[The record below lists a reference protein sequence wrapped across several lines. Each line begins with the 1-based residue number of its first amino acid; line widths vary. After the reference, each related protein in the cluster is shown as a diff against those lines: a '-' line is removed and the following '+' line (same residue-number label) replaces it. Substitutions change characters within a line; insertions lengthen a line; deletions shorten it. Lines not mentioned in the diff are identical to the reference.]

1 MSLDTGYSMLAR
13 TCGNASS
20 GDENRESRIEKL
32 RGAKMPIIFHC
43 EYCGKKIEA
52 ADSVGGKWGK
62 CPACHNKL
70 YVPSS
75 DSGEELKLAPIDV
88 TNKEREEQL
97 MAETHKLTQ
106 DILHEREAPE
116 GATETAGSIET
127 AGPVFEMSER
137 ELTKYIIMHLRLMAD
152 SELYE
157 AQRITALIAP
167 HGVQAVKILD
177 KIALSEIRE
186 PELADIPQHVLSG
199 SIRALRDEM
208 S

>member
-1 MSLDTGYSMLAR
+1 MA
-13 TCGNASS
+13 
-20 GDENRESRIEKL
+20 
-32 RGAKMPIIFHC
+32 IILHC

-52 ADSVGGKWGK
+52 PESAGGKWGK

-75 DSGEELKLAPIDV
+75 HTGEGLKLAPIDV
-88 TNKEREEQL
+88 TAEEKEKQL

-106 DILHEREAPE
+106 DILREREVPE
-116 GATETAGSIET
+116 VTPETIGPIET
-127 AGPVFEMSER
+127 AGPVLDMTER
-137 ELTKYIIMHLRLMAD
+137 ELTKYIIMYLRRMAD

-157 AQRITALIAP
+157 AHRIVSLIAP
-167 HGVQAVKILD
+167 HSVQAVKILD
-177 KIALSEIRE
+177 KIALSEMPE
-186 PELADIPQHVLSG
+186 PELADISQLVLSG